1 MGHYQH
7 RKSPLPAYFCIV
19 KRPWIPSRGNKTP
32 SSNCSQYK
40 LHYRFQWLECEG
52 CSDALYS
59 TELPKKEMDSQA
71 ANWVFVLCSVRTT
84 KCAFHSMK
92 NSGLIFW
99 WWMEQHQPGI
109 PEKRTALWGIPNCSE
124 ISYREFPFHSTFLQK
139 FSKFFGWKVRFSEIQ
154 QFPDF
159 LETLFVPV
167 SKFYEFSVEWKAQI
181 GTTAI
186 WQLYPGNKRFF
197 SLSQQLLLS
206 LTATESSQNIL

>member
-32 SSNCSQYK
+32 SSNCSQCK

-71 ANWVFVLCSVRTT
+71 ANWVFVLCSLRTT
-84 KCAFHSMK
+84 KCTFHSMK

-109 PEKRTALWGIPNCSE
+109 PEKRTRNTELFGNFLPGISFSFDFPTEIFQVFRLKGSLFGNLTISGFSGNSLCSSFE
-124 ISYREFPFHSTFLQK
+124 ILR
-139 FSKFFGWKVRFSEIQ
+139 
-154 QFPDF
+154 
-159 LETLFVPV
+159 
-167 SKFYEFSVEWKAQI
+167 
-181 GTTAI
+181 
-186 WQLYPGNKRFF
+186 
-197 SLSQQLLLS
+197 
-206 LTATESSQNIL
+206 ILG